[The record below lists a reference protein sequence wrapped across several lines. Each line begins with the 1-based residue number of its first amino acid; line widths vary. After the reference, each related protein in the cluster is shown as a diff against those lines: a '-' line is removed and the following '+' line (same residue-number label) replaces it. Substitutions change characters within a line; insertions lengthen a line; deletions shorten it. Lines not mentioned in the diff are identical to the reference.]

1 MSYSNCRN
9 ILINVISLFLL
20 ATLLILP
27 VSAGADQRDAVDAIK
42 RMNSALLESMKKGEE
57 IGFKGRYDI
66 LSPVIRDV
74 FALTFMGQASMGS
87 YWKTLSP
94 EQKKQYLDVYTDWT
108 VSSYAGN
115 FDSYSGEKFE
125 IKKEEAG
132 RGDKVSVVS
141 ALLIPNDDPV
151 EFDYTLRRFQE
162 SWRIVDI
169 NIEGVSQ
176 LALTRGQFVSI
187 LKKKGFDGLMES
199 LKDKIA
205 TIKNKQVE
213 GN

>member
-1 MSYSNCRN
+1 MNYSNRRRILFN
-9 ILINVISLFLL
+9 IIGPFLL
-20 ATLLILP
+20 ATLLFLP
-27 VSAGADQRDAVDAIK
+27 VIAGADQKGAVDSIN

-74 FALTFMGQASMGS
+74 FALTYMGQASMGS
-87 YWKTLSP
+87 HWKTLSP
-94 EQKKQYLDVYTDWT
+94 EQKNQYLEVYTDWT

-125 IKKEEAG
+125 IKKDEAG
-132 RGDKVSVVS
+132 RGDMASVVS
-141 ALLIPNDDPV
+141 ALVLPDDDPV

-162 SWRIVDI
+162 NWRIVDI
-169 NIEGVSQ
+169 KIEGVSQ

-187 LKKKGFDGLMES
+187 MKKKGFAGLMES
-199 LKDKIA
+199 LKEKIA
-205 TIKNKQVE
+205 TIKNRAVE
-213 GN
+213 EK